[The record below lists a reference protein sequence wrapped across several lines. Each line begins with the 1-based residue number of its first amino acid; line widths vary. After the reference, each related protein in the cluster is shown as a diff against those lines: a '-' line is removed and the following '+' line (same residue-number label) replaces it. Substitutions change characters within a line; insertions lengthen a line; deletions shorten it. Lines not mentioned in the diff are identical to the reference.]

1 MSSVPITA
9 PAYLSPLAPNKLPR
23 RAVGV
28 RRLNAPRV
36 RALVEAASMIAAAA
50 MRTIVGVGLAR
61 PAVARRR
68 RCPLLRLNWRELTL
82 VSYPLLVSW
91 SSSLLECASALHPL
105 AVGVPTL
112 R

>member
-36 RALVEAASMIAAAA
+36 SALVDAAIMIAVAA
-50 MRTIVGVGLAR
+50 MRTIVCCGLAR

-68 RCPLLRLNWRELTL
+68 TRVLLRLKLARADTCEL
-82 VSYPLLVSW
+82 SFACE
-91 SSSLLECASALHPL
+91 LELEL
-105 AVGVPTL
+105 A
-112 R
+112 